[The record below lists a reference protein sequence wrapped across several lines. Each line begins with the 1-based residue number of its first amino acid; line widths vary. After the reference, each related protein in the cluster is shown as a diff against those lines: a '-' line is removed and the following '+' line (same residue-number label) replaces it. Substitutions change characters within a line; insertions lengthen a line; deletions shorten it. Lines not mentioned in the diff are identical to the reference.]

1 MIKGKNRCGKT
12 FVSEWE
18 YDLLLEYTKNA
29 LKSGVKNKE
38 KYRNDSLI
46 VTFMVK
52 TAQKYYK
59 EKFWGAFFDQEYK
72 NFLEKT
78 LIYTLQKNNKYIVNK
93 NERLNTIF
101 FHAFICDYYSKAWF
115 ELLLGYYLD
124 DLSGNLANH
133 SAERYHYF

>member
-1 MIKGKNRCGKT
+1 MRKFAVIKEKNRCGKT

-59 EKFWGAFFDQEYK
+59 EKFWGAF
-72 NFLEKT
+72 
-78 LIYTLQKNNKYIVNK
+78 
-93 NERLNTIF
+93 
-101 FHAFICDYYSKAWF
+101 
-115 ELLLGYYLD
+115 
-124 DLSGNLANH
+124 LSSCA
-133 SAERYHYF
+133 